1 MALGVVAA
9 LGGFVDIGELVFNTQ
24 AGAEF
29 GYQLLWT
36 VPVGVVGI
44 ATYAE
49 MCGRVATITKR
60 PVFDVVRR
68 RLGFGPGL
76 LTLFAISAINILAV
90 AAVVGGTALILQPS

>member
-1 MALGVVAA
+1 MSKVLQVALGVVAA

-36 VPVGVVGI
+36 VPIGVVGI

-49 MCGRVATITKR
+49 MCGRVATVTKR
-60 PVFDVVRR
+60 PVFDVVRQ

-76 LTLFAISAINILAV
+76 VTLLASEAINILTV
-90 AAVVGGTALILQPS
+90 AAEP